1 MEEPSKARAKRD
13 AADLK
18 DLGDAL
24 VALPASEFEALAL
37 PEKLRDAI
45 ELARRI
51 SAHGARDRQR
61 QYIGKLLRSTDVA
74 AIRATIAGR
83 ELERRIA
90 AQGFHRI
97 EAWRGRLLAEGEPA
111 IAALLES
118 APALDAAEL
127 KKLLATAR
135 ADLSAGRGVAASRA
149 LFRWLRDAL
158 AAANPSG

>member
-24 VALPASEFEALAL
+24 VALPATEFEALAL
-37 PEKLRDAI
+37 PE
-45 ELARRI
+45 
-51 SAHGARDRQR
+51 
-61 QYIGKLLRSTDVA
+61 KLLRSTDVA

-127 KKLLATAR
+127 KKLLAAAR
-135 ADLSAGRGVAASRA
+135 ADLSAGRGVAGSRA

-158 AAANPSG
+158 AAADPSG

>member
-1 MEEPSKARAKRD
+1 MEEPSKTQAKRD

-24 VALPASEFEALAL
+24 VALPATELEALPL

-45 ELARRI
+45 ELAGRI

-61 QYIGKLLRSTDVA
+61 QFIGKLLRNTDVA
-74 AIRATIAGR
+74 AIRATIAR
-83 ELERRIA
+83 RALERRIA

-97 EAWRGRLLAEGEPA
+97 EAWRDRLLAEGEPA
-111 IAALLES
+111 IAALLDS
-118 APALDAAEL
+118 APALDAASLE
-127 KKLLATAR
+127 KLLATAR

-158 AAANPSG
+158 AAADPSG

>member
-1 MEEPSKARAKRD
+1 MEEPSKAQAKRD

-24 VALPASEFEALAL
+24 VALPAAELEALAL

-45 ELARRI
+45 ELAARI

-61 QYIGKLLRSTDVA
+61 QFIGKLLRKTDVA
-74 AIRATIAGR
+74 AIRATIAR
-83 ELERRIA
+83 RALERRIE

-97 EAWRGRLLAEGEPA
+97 EAWRNRLLAEGEPA
-111 IAALLES
+111 VAALLAS
-118 APALDAAEL
+118 APALDAVGL
-127 KKLLATAR
+127 SKLLAEAR
-135 ADLSAGRGVAASRA
+135 ADLAAGRGVAASRA

-158 AAANPSG
+158 AAADPSG